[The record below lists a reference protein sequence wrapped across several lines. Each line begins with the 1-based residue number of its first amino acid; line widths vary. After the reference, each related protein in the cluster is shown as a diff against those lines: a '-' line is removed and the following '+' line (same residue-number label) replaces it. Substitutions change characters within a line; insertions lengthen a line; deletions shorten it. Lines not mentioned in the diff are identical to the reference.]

1 MAPVSPKQNALRR
14 TWIGHGILILTS
26 GLVGGLLASTFILG
40 GLEIYPGRFIN
51 FQLPGT
57 ESGWLK
63 THTGPISNSMMVIVL
78 ALGIPHLQLSDSE
91 AEWAGWV
98 ITAAGWANVGFYFF
112 ANFSPNRGMAYGPS
126 QIGPANVFSILALGP
141 TFVTN
146 LIALV
151 TLVRLGYTAVFKSAA
166 KNNKEKV

>member
-78 ALGIPHLQLSDSE
+78 ALGIPHP
-91 AEWAGWV
+91 
-98 ITAAGWANVGFYFF
+98 GWANVGFYFF